1 MAVISPVQALLF
13 GCPIAGEVAPVSQ
26 CSDPTFA
33 KGILGPGVVI
43 LPKGH
48 RLFSPADAAVE
59 FSLSTKHALGL
70 TTPEGAKFLIHVGM
84 DTNKLEGKGF
94 ELFAKMGDQVKR
106 GDLLL
111 SFDPQVMEV
120 HHCSLDTPFVFCNC
134 NEGWELEILK
144 TGPTAAG
151 EDIIRLTRVSP

>member
-1 MAVISPVQALLF
+1 MLRPHLCQGDF
-13 GCPIAGEVAPVSQ
+13 GAGGGHS
-26 CSDPTFA
+26 A
-33 KGILGPGVVI
+33 KG
-43 LPKGH
+43 H
-48 RLFSPADAAVE
+48 QLFSPADAAVE

-111 SFDPQVMEV
+111 SFDPQVMEA
-120 HHCSLDTPFVFCNC
+120 HRCSLDTPFVFCNC